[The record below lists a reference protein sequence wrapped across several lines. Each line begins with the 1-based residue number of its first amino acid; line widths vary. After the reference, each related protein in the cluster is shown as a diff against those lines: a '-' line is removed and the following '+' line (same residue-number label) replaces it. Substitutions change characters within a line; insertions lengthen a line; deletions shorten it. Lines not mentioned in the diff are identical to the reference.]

1 MTAQKPKILVTG
13 GAGMIGANLVY
24 RLAGEGFEP
33 HLLLR
38 ANGNHIRL
46 RGLEKQIHTSEGDL
60 ADLDTVEQ
68 AVNKA
73 NPDIVF
79 HLASTPF
86 NPPGLAPQ
94 THFKTNVLGTI
105 NLLESLLPFPNARIV
120 FTGSA
125 AVYGEGTQLG
135 EDQAIHPGTHLG
147 ASKGCASVLLQT
159 YARLHGTQCVE
170 LRLFMPYGPWEH
182 PRRLVPH
189 VILSALTN
197 QEVKMTQ
204 GTQQRDF
211 VYVDDVV
218 DALLMAA
225 KAPVPPGSVFNIG
238 SGVGTPVHEAAKLIL
253 RLMGDPVPL
262 CLGAVPTRSDE
273 IMEMSADI
281 TSARNQ
287 LGWQPQ
293 TSLEDGLRKTV
304 AWFKDNRELAQQY
317 A

>member
-1 MTAQKPKILVTG
+1 
-13 GAGMIGANLVY
+13 
-24 RLAGEGFEP
+24 
-33 HLLLR
+33 
-38 ANGNHIRL
+38 
-46 RGLEKQIHTSEGDL
+46 
-60 ADLDTVEQ
+60 
-68 AVNKA
+68 
-73 NPDIVF
+73 
-79 HLASTPF
+79 
-86 NPPGLAPQ
+86 
-94 THFKTNVLGTI
+94 
-105 NLLESLLPFPNARIV
+105 
-120 FTGSA
+120 
-125 AVYGEGTQLG
+125 
-135 EDQAIHPGTHLG
+135 
-147 ASKGCASVLLQT
+147 
-159 YARLHGTQCVE
+159 
-170 LRLFMPYGPWEH
+170 MPYGPWEH

-238 SGVGTPVHEAAKLIL
+238 SGAGTPVHEAAQLIL

-281 TSARNQ
+281 TSARNR